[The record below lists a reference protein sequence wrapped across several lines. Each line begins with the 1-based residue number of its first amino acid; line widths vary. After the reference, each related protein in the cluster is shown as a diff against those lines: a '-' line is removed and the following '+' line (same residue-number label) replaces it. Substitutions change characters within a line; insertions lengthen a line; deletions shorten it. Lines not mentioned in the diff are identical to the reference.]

1 VPPRIADPRKPMI
14 RLVLNL
20 LLVASV
26 TSCGGGESL
35 VPAAASTPVVATRT
49 EVGVNLPGISD
60 WSSTPVYVDLVRQGR
75 RFGTP
80 DTPWDEAATLGADGW
95 PIGDFGIL
103 LMTGQSRVSGT
114 GGTYRVSFRGRAT
127 VDVVSSNARVA
138 NQVHDEARNRT
149 TLDVVVPQ
157 GADQLALKFTQ
168 TQGGIQSLEVI
179 RPGYSLDDPPLFT
192 RAFLEHVGRFKTLRF
207 MDWLATNVD
216 NGIVSWGSR
225 ATPERVPY
233 ASKLGVPWEHVIALA
248 NETRADIWINI
259 PVRADDDY
267 VRQLARLLRSTLR
280 PESRIYVEYSNEL
293 WNAGFPQY
301 RLNIDMAEA
310 EVRANP
316 RSELAY
322 DHATDPG
329 RLGVRRA
336 AKRLKQISDIFRDEY
351 GGAAMM
357 STIRPVLGGQV
368 VQPYLAEAGLA
379 FVDAVYGPPARYF
392 YAVAGAPYFNLGS
405 RQTVD
410 GLTVDEV
417 LQAME
422 DSVAH
427 VATVNAFE
435 RNRGLAT
442 WYGLRWLAYEGG
454 ADTFGAGS
462 IAAKAAANMD
472 PRIEDLCLRYLQIWN
487 EAGGEMFMWYTAGAG
502 QWNSPYGAWEL
513 TVDLA
518 VTESPKM
525 RCLDKAMGGPA
536 ASTGGRNSVPGSFAA
551 TAYLGSSA
559 SRGETMLR
567 QLHPGRYVDYLVH
580 ADRAGVFAL
589 TLTTEAAAPGNAV
602 AIAVNNAPAATVAL
616 AVTGWGSPAP
626 QPAVP
631 VRLNR
636 GFNTLRITTRSATTG
651 YALQRLELR

>member
-1 VPPRIADPRKPMI
+1 M
-14 RLVLNL
+14 
-20 LLVASV
+20 
-26 TSCGGGESL
+26 
-35 VPAAASTPVVATRT
+35 
-49 EVGVNLPGISD
+49 
-60 WSSTPVYVDLVRQGR
+60 
-75 RFGTP
+75 
-80 DTPWDEAATLGADGW
+80 
-95 PIGDFGIL
+95 
-103 LMTGQSRVSGT
+103 
-114 GGTYRVSFRGRAT
+114 
-127 VDVVSSNARVA
+127 
-138 NQVHDEARNRT
+138 
-149 TLDVVVPQ
+149 
-157 GADQLALKFTQ
+157 
-168 TQGGIQSLEVI
+168 
-179 RPGYSLDDPPLFT
+179 
-192 RAFLEHVGRFKTLRF
+192 
-207 MDWLATNVD
+207 
-216 NGIVSWGSR
+216 
-225 ATPERVPY
+225 
-233 ASKLGVPWEHVIALA
+233 
-248 NETRADIWINI
+248 
-259 PVRADDDY
+259 RADDDY

-293 WNAGFPQY
+293 WNSGFPQY
-301 RLNIDMAEA
+301 RLNIEMAEA

-329 RLGVRRA
+329 RLGVRRVA
-336 AKRLKQISDIFRDEY
+336 NRLKQISDIFRDEY
-351 GGAAMM
+351 GEAAMM

-368 VQPYLAEAGLA
+368 VQPYLAEVGLA

-435 RNRGLAT
+435 RNRGLAS

-502 QWNSPYGAWEL
+502 QWNGPYGAWEL

-518 VTESPKM
+518 VTDVPENALP
-525 RCLDKAMGGPA
+525 RQGDGRTRGDAPA
-536 ASTGGRNSVPGSFAA
+536 DGTRFPGASMPPPTWEARRPS
-551 TAYLGSSA
+551 
-559 SRGETMLR
+559 GETMLR
-567 QLHPGRYVDYLVH
+567 QLHPGRHVDYLVH

-589 TLTTEAAAPGNAV
+589 TLTTEAAAAGNSV
-602 AIAVNNAPAATVAL
+602 AIAINNTPATTGVAL

-626 QPAVP
+626 QPSVP

-636 GFNTLRITTRSATTG
+636 GFNTLRITTRTATTG

>member
-168 TQGGIQSLEVI
+168 TRGGIQSLEVI

-472 PRIEDLCLRYLQIWN
+472 PRIEDLCL
-487 EAGGEMFMWYTAGAG
+487 
-502 QWNSPYGAWEL
+502 
-513 TVDLA
+513 
-518 VTESPKM
+518 
-525 RCLDKAMGGPA
+525 DKAMGGPA